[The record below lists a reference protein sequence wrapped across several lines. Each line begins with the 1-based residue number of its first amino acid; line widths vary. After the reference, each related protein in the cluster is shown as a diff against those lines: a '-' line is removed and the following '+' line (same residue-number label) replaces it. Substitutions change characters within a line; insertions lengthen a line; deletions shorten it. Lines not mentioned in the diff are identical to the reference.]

1 MQRGHPKPL
10 CILFLDTKG
19 IQWVETDA
27 SVVYGP
33 LRTVVNILAM
43 YKGVM
48 EKPS

>member
-1 MQRGHPKPL
+1 MAIVIAGIRKE
-10 CILFLDTKG
+10 ILSFEYDG
-19 IQWVETDA
+19 